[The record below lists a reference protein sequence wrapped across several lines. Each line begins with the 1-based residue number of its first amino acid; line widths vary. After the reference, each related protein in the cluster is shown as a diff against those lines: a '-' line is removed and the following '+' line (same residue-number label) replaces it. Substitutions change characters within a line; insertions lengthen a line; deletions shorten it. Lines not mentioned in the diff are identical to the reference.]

1 MSGKKEKNKTKQ
13 RRKAAIGLEKRP
25 CSNAA
30 AATQRGGGGGAAAA
44 NSELASEAGGE
55 KEEGDLHGCPCESY
69 TLLLLTI

>member
-30 AATQRGGGGGAAAA
+30 AATQRGGGGGG
-44 NSELASEAGGE
+44 SGS
-55 KEEGDLHGCPCESY
+55 K
-69 TLLLLTI
+69 